1 MTDVRRVAGAGV
13 GLALE
18 RWGGDARGPALLM
31 LHGVS
36 RCGRGFAGLLPPLLP
51 RFDVH
56 TLDHRGHGASDRA
69 ASYLVRDYAAD
80 CIAVVE
86 RELSG
91 PVVLQGHSLGS
102 LVALL
107 VAAAL
112 PGRVKALVLEDPPG
126 PAFLAGVSRSDYAA
140 LFGLYQRHAGSPLP
154 VGELA
159 RVLADAELTGE
170 SGPPRR
176 FGAIRDAA
184 GVRFT
189 AACLGRVDP
198 AVFAPLLSD
207 AWLESVDLLEAAR
220 RVVCPVLLLRAD
232 PALGGMLPD
241 GDVAALVAALG
252 DVAVIDFSAGSPWG
266 RAGHGILG
274 QTPEAMARFVIP
286 FLEST
291 SVADRGGAA

>member
-1 MTDVRRVAGAGV
+1 MNTTRRVVGAGPS
-13 GLALE
+13 LALE
-18 RWGGDARGPALLM
+18 SWPADPRSPSLLL

-36 RCGRGFAGLLPPLLP
+36 RRGRGFSGVVPALLPHYA
-51 RFDVH
+51 VH

-80 CIAVVE
+80 CAAVVE
-86 RELSG
+86 RDLPG

-112 PGRVKALVLEDPPG
+112 PGKVAAVVLEDPPG
-126 PAFLAGVSRSDYAA
+126 PTFLEGVSRSDYAA
-140 LFGLYQRHAGSPLP
+140 LFELYRRHAGSTLAI
-154 VGELA
+154 GDLA
-159 RVLADAELTGE
+159 RVLADAELAGVA
-170 SGPPRR
+170 GPPRR

-189 AACLGRVDP
+189 AACLKRVDP
-198 AVFAPLLSD
+198 AVFAPLVSD
-207 AWLESVDLLEAAR
+207 AWLDGVDLLDAAR
-220 RVVCPVLLLRAD
+220 HVACPVLLLRAD

-241 GDVAALVAALG
+241 GDFAALRAALADVAA
-252 DVAVIDFSAGSPWG
+252 IDFSAGSPWG

-274 QTPEAMARFVIP
+274 QFPEAMARFVIP
-286 FLEST
+286 FLESA
-291 SVADRGGAA
+291 SVAD

>member
-1 MTDVRRVAGAGV
+1 MNTTRRVAGAGPS
-13 GLALE
+13 LALE
-18 RWGGDARGPALLM
+18 SWPADPRSPALLL

-36 RCGRGFAGLLPPLLP
+36 RRGRGFAGAVPSYGG
-51 RFDVH
+51 RYAIH

-69 ASYLVRDYAAD
+69 GSYLVRDYAAD
-80 CIAVVE
+80 GEAVVSDA
-86 RELSG
+86 LAG
-91 PVVLQGHSLGS
+91 PVVLQGHSLGA

-112 PGRVKALVLEDPPG
+112 PDRVAAVVLEDPPG
-126 PAFLAGVSRSDYAA
+126 PTFLAGVSRGDYAP
-140 LFGLYQRHAGSPLP
+140 LFELYRRHAGSTLA

-159 RVLADAELTGE
+159 RVLAAAELRSTA
-170 SGPPRR
+170 GPPRR

-189 AACLGRVDP
+189 ADCLKRVDP
-198 AVFAPLLSD
+198 EVFGALLSD
-207 AWLESVDLLEAAR
+207 AWLDGVDLVDAAR
-220 RVVCPVLLLRAD
+220 RVRCPVLLLRAD

-241 GDVAALVAALG
+241 ADLAALVAAFR
-252 DVAVIDFSAGSPWG
+252 DVALVDFSAGSPWG

-274 QTPEAMARFVIP
+274 QFPDAIARFVVP

-291 SVADRGGAA
+291 SVAD

>member
-1 MTDVRRVAGAGV
+1 MRGTRRVAGAGP

-18 RWGGDARGPALLM
+18 SWPADPQAPSLLL

-36 RCGRGFAGLLPPLLP
+36 RRGRGFAGVVPALGSRYAL
-51 RFDVH
+51 H
-56 TLDHRGHGASDRA
+56 ALDHRGHGASDRA
-69 ASYLVRDYAAD
+69 GSYLVRDYAAD
-80 CIAVVE
+80 CAAVVE
-86 RELSG
+86 RALSG
-91 PVVLQGHSLGS
+91 PVVFQGHSLGA

-112 PGRVKALVLEDPPG
+112 PERVAAVVLEDPPG
-126 PAFLAGVSRSDYAA
+126 PTFLAGVSRSDYST
-140 LFGLYQRHAGSPLP
+140 LFELYRRHAGSPLA

-159 RVLADAELTGE
+159 RVLADAELA
-170 SGPPRR
+170 SRAGPPRR

-189 AACLGRVDP
+189 AACLKALDP
-198 AVFAPLLSD
+198 ATLEPLLAD
-207 AWLESVDLLEAAR
+207 AWLEGVDLVAAAR
-220 RVVCPVLLLRAD
+220 EVRCPVLLLRAD

-241 GDVAALVAALG
+241 ADLAALLGALRDVALV
-252 DVAVIDFSAGSPWG
+252 DFSAGSPWG

-274 QTPEAMARFVIP
+274 QFPDAVARFVIP

-291 SVADRGGAA
+291 AVAD